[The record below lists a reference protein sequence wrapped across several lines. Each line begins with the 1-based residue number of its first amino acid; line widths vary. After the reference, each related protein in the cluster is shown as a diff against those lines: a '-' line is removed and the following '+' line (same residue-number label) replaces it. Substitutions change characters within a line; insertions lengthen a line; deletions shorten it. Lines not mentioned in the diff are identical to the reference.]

1 MRNVSLKAILGWLTA
16 IVVVLVV
23 MPTSQA
29 KTTTSKL
36 LSIKTVEFEETSDE
50 IFSGS
55 IPYIH
60 LAQMHKNM
68 VLRYKNPVV
77 KAIAKHSQSEV
88 DDYHVKRAAM
98 SEESSKGYNVI
109 YYETIYNKEIC
120 EVSAVTV
127 DRTGNFSVKI
137 ALC

>member
-1 MRNVSLKAILGWLTA
+1 MMNVNLKPILGW
-16 IVVVLVV
+16 IVVVAV
-23 MPTSQA
+23 MSIVMSTSQA
-29 KTTTSKL
+29 KTTTPKL

-60 LAQMHKNM
+60 LAQMHKDM

-77 KAIAKHSQSEV
+77 NAIAKHSQSEV
-88 DDYHVKRAAM
+88 DDYHVKRVAM
-98 SEESSKGYNVI
+98 SEEPSKGYNVI

-127 DRTGNFSVKI
+127 DRNGNFSVKT

>member
-1 MRNVSLKAILGWLTA
+1 MMNVSIKNIFGWLA
-16 IVVVLVV
+16 VIVAVLVV
-23 MPTSQA
+23 IPTSQA
-29 KTTTSKL
+29 KTTTPKL

-60 LAQMHKNM
+60 LAQMHKDM

-88 DDYHVKRAAM
+88 ADYHVRRGAM
-98 SEESSKGYNVI
+98 SEESPKGYNVI

-127 DRTGNFSVKI
+127 DRNGNFSVRT

>member
-1 MRNVSLKAILGWLTA
+1 
-16 IVVVLVV
+16 
-23 MPTSQA
+23 
-29 KTTTSKL
+29 
-36 LSIKTVEFEETSDE
+36 
-50 IFSGS
+50 
-55 IPYIH
+55 
-60 LAQMHKNM
+60 MHKDM

-98 SEESSKGYNVI
+98 SEEPSKGYNVI

-127 DRTGNFSVKI
+127 DRNGNFSVKT

>member
-1 MRNVSLKAILGWLTA
+1 MMNVSFKTIFGWLA
-16 IVVVLVV
+16 VIVAVLVV
-23 MPTSQA
+23 IPTSQA
-29 KTTTSKL
+29 KTTTPKL

-60 LAQMHKNM
+60 LAQMHKDM

-88 DDYHVKRAAM
+88 ADYHVKRGAM
-98 SEESSKGYNVI
+98 SEESPKGYNVI

-127 DRTGNFSVKI
+127 DRNGNFSVRT

>member
-1 MRNVSLKAILGWLTA
+1 MMNVGLKTILGWLAA
-16 IVVVLVV
+16 IVVALVV
-23 MPTSQA
+23 IPTSQA
-29 KTTTSKL
+29 KTTKPKL

-60 LAQMHKNM
+60 LAQMHKDM

-77 KAIAKHSQSEV
+77 NAIAKHSQSEV

-98 SEESSKGYNVI
+98 SEEPSKGYNVI

-127 DRTGNFSVKI
+127 DRSGNFSVKT

>member
-1 MRNVSLKAILGWLTA
+1 MMNVSLKAILGWLA
-16 IVVVLVV
+16 VIVVVLVV
-23 MPTSQA
+23 TPTSQA

-60 LAQMHKNM
+60 LAQMHKDM

-109 YYETIYNKEIC
+109 YYETIYNQEIC

-127 DRTGNFSVKI
+127 DRNGNFSVKI

>member
-1 MRNVSLKAILGWLTA
+1 MMNVSLKNIFGWLA
-16 IVVVLVV
+16 VIVAVLVV
-23 MPTSQA
+23 IPTSQA
-29 KTTTSKL
+29 KTTTPKL

-60 LAQMHKNM
+60 LAQMHKDM

-88 DDYHVKRAAM
+88 ADYHVKRGAM
-98 SEESSKGYNVI
+98 SEESPKGYNVI

-127 DRTGNFSVKI
+127 DRSGNFSVKT

>member
-1 MRNVSLKAILGWLTA
+1 MNVSIKKIFGWLA
-16 IVVVLVV
+16 VIVAMLVV
-23 MPTSQA
+23 IPTSQA
-29 KTTTSKL
+29 KTTTPKL

-55 IPYIH
+55 IPYID

-88 DDYHVKRAAM
+88 ADYHVKRAAM
-98 SEESSKGYNVI
+98 SEEPSKGYNVI

-127 DRTGNFSVKI
+127 DRNGNFSVKT

>member
-1 MRNVSLKAILGWLTA
+1 MMNVSLKSILGW
-16 IVVVLVV
+16 IVVTTV
-23 MPTSQA
+23 MLMVMSTSHA
-29 KTTTSKL
+29 KTTTPKL
-36 LSIKTVEFEETSDE
+36 LSIKTTEFVETSDE

-55 IPYIH
+55 IPYID
-60 LAQMHKNM
+60 LAQMHKDM

-77 KAIAKHSQSEV
+77 KAIAKHAYTEV
-88 DDYHVKRAAM
+88 GDYHVKRAAM
-98 SEESSKGYNVI
+98 SEESPKGYNVI

-127 DRTGNFSVKI
+127 DRNGNFSVKT